1 MSLQS
6 PWAKREDIPFSRTNK
21 NTEDLNN
28 DIPLWLQNA
37 ICQNWRSARGRGEF
51 SNKVSDYGNLNKEFM
66 SVRLF
71 TVK

>member
-28 DIPLWLQNA
+28 MQYAKI
-37 ICQNWRSARGRGEF
+37 GEVPEGGENF
-51 SNKVSDYGNLNKEFM
+51 QTK
-66 SVRLF
+66 
-71 TVK
+71 